1 MTTYT
6 VNIDRNE
13 SSENIGTFNT
23 IEEAKKV
30 AIENLEE
37 TNPENDSEGINIYT
51 KEGMIMS
58 LSKGSD
64 ITLINPIT
72 SMPIGTEKI
81 A

>member
-6 VNIDRNE
+6 VNIDRNK

>member
-6 VNIDRNE
+6 VNIDRNK

-58 LSKGSD
+58 LSKDSD